1 MNDKDNRGRLSRNER
16 KEKETHPDMKG
27 SATINGVEYWISGWT
42 KENDRGKWLS
52 LSFEQKYANR
62 APAGRDQRRNERQGP
77 DIPW

>member
-1 MNDKDNRGRLSRNER
+1 MNEKDNRGRLSRNER

-27 SATINGVEYWISGWT
+27 SATINAVDYWISCWT

-52 LSFEQKYANR
+52 LSFEQKDSKPR
-62 APAGRDQRRNERQGP
+62 EGGRDQRRNARAGE

>member
-1 MNDKDNRGRLSRNER
+1 MTNENRGRLSRNER

-52 LSFEQKYANR
+52 LSFEQKEANR
-62 APAGRDQRRNERQGP
+62 SNQGRDQRRAPRP
-77 DIPW
+77 DPDPGW